1 MKWNL
6 EKKLIAGGLCGAL
19 LMICGISWISYQNAI
34 QLIKSTERVKKTYT
48 TLEYLTEIQA
58 TLNEAESGRRGYFL
72 FGTQF
77 ELDRYNLA
85 IVRLVKILDALEHS
99 LDYKASQQQRL
110 EQLRSLVE
118 ERQQLFQMSN
128 VLFRSKPSELSV
140 NHPMVIAGYEN
151 RSKLQQVFTAIQTE
165 EQNSLESEIEK
176 SNNDMH
182 YRIVIENIGTLLSFA
197 ILLIGYLVLYKQLLK
212 RQQAERMHQKLS
224 QEKEMSELKLE
235 FLALMSHEFRTPLS
249 VILGSAQLLN
259 DDLSSKTE
267 QSRFRSLERIES
279 SAKSM
284 KQMLA
289 DVLTIARAD
298 AGKLE
303 YQPKWLELQSFCLN
317 LVEDMQLGDQ
327 YQHIINLTDVGDH
340 THAWLDETLIYS
352 VLSNL
357 LSNAIKYS
365 PKGSNIEFVL
375 DGQQDSITFQIKDE
389 GMGIEEEVRAFL
401 FEPFRRGTNVKNVGG
416 TGLGLALV
424 KRCLDLHQGQI
435 ICDSQIGKGT
445 TFIVQIPQS
454 VSD

>member
-6 EKKLIAGGLCGAL
+6 ERKLIVGGLCAAL
-19 LMICGISWISYQNAI
+19 LTIGGISWISYQNAV
-34 QLIKSTERVKKTYT
+34 QLIKNTDRIKKTYN
-48 TLEYLTEIQA
+48 TLEYLIEIQA

-72 FGTQF
+72 FGTQL

-85 IVRLVKILDALEHS
+85 IAKSFKILDALEHS

-110 EQLRSLVE
+110 QQLRSLVE
-118 ERQQLFQMSN
+118 ERQRLFQTPN
-128 VLFRSKPSELSV
+128 GLFRLKSSELSL
-140 NHPMVIAGYEN
+140 NHPIIIAVNEN
-151 RSKLQQVFTAIQTE
+151 RAKLQQVFTAIQAE
-165 EQNSLESEIEK
+165 EQNSLESEIKK
-176 SNNDMH
+176 SNNDMQ
-182 YRIVIENIGTLLSFA
+182 YRIVIENIGTLLSFG
-197 ILLIGYLVLYKQLLK
+197 IFLTVYFVLYKQLLR
-212 RQQAERMHQKLS
+212 RQEAERMQQKLS
-224 QEKEMSELKLE
+224 QEKEISELKLE

-259 DDLSSKTE
+259 GDLASNAE
-267 QSRFRSLERIES
+267 RSRFRSLERIES

-317 LVEDMQLGDQ
+317 LVEDMQLDDQ
-327 YQHIINLTDVGDH
+327 HQHSINLTDLGDR
-340 THAWLDETLIYS
+340 THAWLDEALIYS

-365 PKGSNIEFVL
+365 PKGSNIEFIL
-375 DGQQDSITFQIKDE
+375 DGQKDRITFKVKDE
-389 GMGIEEEVRAFL
+389 GMGIVPETQAIL
-401 FEPFRRGTNVKNVGG
+401 FEPFRRGTNIKNVSG

-454 VSD
+454 FDS